1 MRRRWEGSWRSAAT
15 VVALICA
22 ISAASLIASADTGP
36 TVINLTDT
44 FEFEP
49 HEVMIHA
56 GDIVEWRNTSRF
68 NHTVTDDPT
77 QGRATLPPSAESFS
91 SQELRPGASF
101 RHTFTVP
108 GNYTYFCQPHEG
120 IGMVGQII
128 VLAK

>member
-1 MRRRWEGSWRSAAT
+1 
-15 VVALICA
+15 VALICA
-22 ISAASLIASADTGP
+22 VSAPSLIASADRGP

-56 GDIVEWRNTSRF
+56 GDAVEWRNTSRF
-68 NHTVTDDPT
+68 NHTVTADPT
-77 QGRATLPPSAESFS
+77 QGHATLPQSAESFS
-91 SQELRPGASF
+91 SQELHPGASF
-101 RHTFTVP
+101 RHIFTVP